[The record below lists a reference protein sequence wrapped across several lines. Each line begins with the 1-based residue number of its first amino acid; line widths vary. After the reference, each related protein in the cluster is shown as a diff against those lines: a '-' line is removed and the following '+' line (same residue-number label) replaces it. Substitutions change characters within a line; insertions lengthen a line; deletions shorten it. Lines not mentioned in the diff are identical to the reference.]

1 MQDEQRAMIIDHL
14 FDMAKE
20 ASKAAYCPY
29 SGLAVGAAAIDSDN
43 TLHVG
48 CNVENASL
56 GLSMCAERAALFSAV
71 AEKCSKIEAIAVYSS
86 AGPITPCGAC
96 RQVMAELAPEA
107 VVYWGDKPVPVRDL
121 LPHPFGASSLPSSRQ

>member
-1 MQDEQRAMIIDHL
+1 MFAMNLDSL
-14 FDMAKE
+14 LERAKE
-20 ASKAAYCPY
+20 AAKAAYCPY

-56 GLSMCAERAALFSAV
+56 GLSMCAERAALFGAV
-71 AEKCSKIEAIAVYSS
+71 AWKSSKIVAIAVYSS

-107 VVYWGDKPVPVRDL
+107 VVYWGDKPVPVKDL
-121 LPHPFGASSLPSSRQ
+121 LPRPFGDGSLSGSR

>member
-1 MQDEQRAMIIDHL
+1 MNLDDLLER
-14 FDMAKE
+14 AKE

-56 GLSMCAERAALFSAV
+56 GLSMCAERAALFGAV
-71 AEKCSKIEAIAVYSS
+71 AYKCGKIEAIAVYSS
-86 AGPITPCGAC
+86 AGSITPCGAC
-96 RQVMAELAPEA
+96 RQVMAELAPDA
-107 VVYWGDKPVPVRDL
+107 VVYWGDEPVPVRDL
-121 LPHPFGASSLPSSRQ
+121 LPRPFGAGALPGSRR

>member
-1 MQDEQRAMIIDHL
+1 MFAMILDSL
-14 FDMAKE
+14 LEMAKE

-29 SGLAVGAAAIDSDN
+29 SGLSVGAAAIDSN
-43 TLHVG
+43 NHVYFG

-86 AGPITPCGAC
+86 AGPVMPCGAC
-96 RQVMAELAPEA
+96 RQVMLEIAPDA
-107 VVYWGDKPVPVRDL
+107 VVYWGDKPVPVKDL
-121 LPHPFGASSLPSSRQ
+121 LPHPFEAGSLPRS